1 MKWKSVL
8 RPRLRLVTIAGALV
22 IPAVVWAQAQT
33 AQVIAVRAG
42 RVFDPRSGT
51 NVTNQ
56 VVLVTG
62 ERISDAGPADR
73 VQIPAGARVIDLSQ
87 ATVLPG
93 LIDGHLHLT
102 DTAGGL
108 QHQMMVALYSAT
120 QSLNAGFTTQVV
132 MGSHG
137 GGYADVELRKA
148 IESRLVRGPRLLVAG
163 PVLDITTPGNDTFP
177 LDFKPFRPNI
187 VANGP
192 EAMRAAVRELAHY
205 GVDHIKMTTTGPF
218 VFKPNGDM
226 VNQALPSLEEL
237 KAAVDEAHRRGLFV
251 ATHSYGGDGL
261 KWALEAGV
269 DDIQH
274 AVAADDA
281 DIKMFLQKNLPVT
294 ATILDMRQDEPG
306 DLRRFAPH
314 SRWRLMEQT
323 WKKMLAAGVRLGFG
337 SGAAPPPGRVFNQVC
352 NCSHGVQ
359 AEMFPIFV
367 QWGATPVYTLRMA
380 TTVNAAIIRMQD
392 SVGTI
397 EKGKYADLIAV
408 AGDPLQDIT
417 EMQRVT
423 FVMKGGEVVRNDVAA
438 RAMSSR

>member
-102 DTAGGL
+102 DAAGGL

-337 SGAAPPPGRVFNQVC
+337 SGVAPPPGRVFNQVC
-352 NCSHGVQ
+352 NCSRLPQ
-359 AEMFPIFV
+359 
-367 QWGATPVYTLRMA
+367 
-380 TTVNAAIIRMQD
+380 
-392 SVGTI
+392 
-397 EKGKYADLIAV
+397 K
-408 AGDPLQDIT
+408 
-417 EMQRVT
+417 
-423 FVMKGGEVVRNDVAA
+423 
-438 RAMSSR
+438 

>member
-1 MKWKSVL
+1 MKWKSVP

-56 VVLVTG
+56 VVLITG

-102 DTAGGL
+102 DAAGGL

-337 SGAAPPPGRVFNQVC
+337 SGAAPPPGRVFNQAC

>member
-337 SGAAPPPGRVFNQVC
+337 SGAAPPPGRVFNQAC